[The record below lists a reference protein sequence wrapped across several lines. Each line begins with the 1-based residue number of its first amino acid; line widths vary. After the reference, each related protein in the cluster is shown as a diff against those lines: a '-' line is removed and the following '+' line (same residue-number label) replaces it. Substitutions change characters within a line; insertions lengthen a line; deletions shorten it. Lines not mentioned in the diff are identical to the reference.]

1 MHTLKG
7 IIDKLEHRKKTD
19 VDSRPVLHESVRHLD
34 ERDIYRYRRQRG
46 VNLG

>member
-1 MHTLKG
+1 MRALKD
-7 IIDKLEHRKKTD
+7 IIDKLKHRKQSD
-19 VDSRPVLHESVRHLD
+19 LDSRTVIHESLRRLD